1 MGKAKLNIWVRD
13 EKCRI
18 INRRG
23 HLHIYNCLGEQV
35 FVGWVINNGHAEV
48 EIPPGCYTV
57 VAGMV
62 HGNIYSDRTMVIV
75 NCGEHACVNLILPNY
90 NEKDN
95 KMLQLAPRNLLAV
108 GGCAVRLIPA
118 LGVHAIHK
126 NIDPKEIFDVL
137 IKTAEI
143 DRKQLIVAIEND
155 IEDMKENLDEI
166 RKASPEEEKEAREYM
181 GILEKIKNMIG

>member
-1 MGKAKLNIWVRD
+1 MGNAKLNIWVRD

-18 INRRG
+18 IKRRG

-35 FVGWVINNGHAEV
+35 FFGWVISDGHAEV

-75 NCGEHACVNLILPNY
+75 NCGDHACVNLVLPHY
-90 NEKDN
+90 DERDN
-95 KMLQLAPRNLLAV
+95 QRLQLAPQNLLAV

-118 LGVHAIHK
+118 LGVNAIQK
-126 NIDPKEIFDVL
+126 GIDPKEIFEVL

-143 DRKQLIVAIEND
+143 DKKQLIVAMENE
-155 IEDMKENLDEI
+155 IKELRENLDEI
-166 RKASPEEEKEAREYM
+166 RKSSPKEEKEAIEYM
-181 GILEKIKNMIG
+181 EILEKIKNMIG

>member
-1 MGKAKLNIWVRD
+1 MGNAKLNIWVRD

-18 INRRG
+18 IKRSG

-48 EIPPGCYTV
+48 EVPPGCYTV

-62 HGNIYSDRTMVIV
+62 YGNIYSDRAMVIV
-75 NCGEHACVNLILPNY
+75 NCGEHACVNLILPKY
-90 NEKDN
+90 DERDN
-95 KMLQLAPRNLLAV
+95 QMPQLAPRNLLAV

-118 LGVHAIHK
+118 LGIHAINK
-126 NIDPKEIFDVL
+126 KIDPKEIIDVL

-143 DRKQLIVAIEND
+143 DRKQLIVALERD

-166 RKASPEEEKEAREYM
+166 RKASPEEEKEAREYTE
-181 GILEKIKNMIG
+181 ILVKIKNMIG